1 MGGGRGAEGHSK
13 MKKKMLKAILYQ
25 PAGYEI

>member
-1 MGGGRGAEGHSK
+1 MAGGGAERHSK
-13 MKKKMLKAILYQ
+13 MKKKMLKAILNQ